1 MVEIELSPLKI
12 YDVRRRDRKLGAG
25 SFGIVFEVE
34 WNGTTCAA
42 KFMHDIFKEILS
54 AEEKQAFITTFEKE
68 CATWSA
74 LRHPQIVQFL
84 GIYFDPSH
92 TPVMVLEKMD
102 ASLRSLLESTP
113 KEDFPLIN
121 KVVILRQVAQGL
133 VYLHSHSPKLVHHD
147 LSPNNILVNE
157 VTYLTKLTDFGMTRA
172 IDAASLTRSSS
183 IKGTPGFMPPEAL
196 RHPPQYDDKLD
207 VFSYGNLIIMTVT
220 HEWPTPVIPRPSRT
234 EGEEMQGAV
243 VYSQLDTRAP
253 YLELFSEGEKK
264 LFQGMVK
271 LCLNDNADQR
281 PTSNM
286 LLPQMKQMEKTVLKS
301 YSVQEQDSN
310 VQLAMWRM
318 QKDLENRD
326 GEAVRVNRVNAQLVS
341 QSSVADQK
349 VKSLRERIENV
360 ELRLRLQGRTVP
372 NLPMFDSSLHEMTA
386 PTADEP
392 SVTSTL
398 LEPDELPDTRRPCQW
413 CFRQGKC
420 VCALFTVSQTLQHCA
435 LHCPVYCT
443 LRLPYCMRDLS
454 FCTTLGV
461 SYSSIK
467 ELLHMHFLPLI
478 VHFDHTLEGTINWA
492 NLYHP
497 ADK

>member
-1 MVEIELSPLKI
+1 MAEFDVELAPLKI
-12 YDVRRRDRKLGAG
+12 YDIRRTDRKLGAG
-25 SFGIVFEVE
+25 AFGTVFEVE

-54 AEEKQAFITTFEKE
+54 AEEKQAFITAFEKE

-196 RHPPQYDDKLD
+196 HYPPQYDDKLD
-207 VFSYGNLIIMTVT
+207 VFSYGNLIIMTLT
-220 HEWPTPVIPRPSRT
+220 HEWPTPVIPRPSAAERKKT
-234 EGEEMQGAV
+234 KHV
-243 VYSQLDTRAP
+243 VAYSQLETRAP
-253 YLELFSEGEKK
+253 YFQLFSEDEVK
-264 LFQGMVK
+264 LFQGVIK
-271 LCLNDNADQR
+271 LCLDDNATKR
-281 PTSNM
+281 PASNTI
-286 LLPQMKQMEKTVLKS
+286 LLEMKLIEKTVLKS
-301 YSVQEQDSN
+301 YSVQVQDSN

-318 QKDLENRD
+318 QKDLESKD
-326 GEAVRVNRVNAQLVS
+326 SEAVRVSKMKAELVS
-341 QSSVADQK
+341 QSSISDQK
-349 VKSLRERIENV
+349 VKNLRERIENAQ
-360 ELRLRLQGRTVP
+360 LRLRLQGKTVP
-372 NLPMFDSSLHEMTA
+372 SVPLSDSGLHEMSVLSA
-386 PTADEP
+386 SEP
-392 SVTSTL
+392 SNTPLVEEIPETKGHF
-398 LEPDELPDTRRPCQW
+398 QW
-413 CFRQGKC
+413 CCKHGKF
-420 VCALFTVSQTLQHCA
+420 VCGLFTVSLK
-435 LHCPVYCT
+435 L
-443 LRLPYCMRDLS
+443 
-454 FCTTLGV
+454 TTLHGCIFV
-461 SYSSIK
+461 
-467 ELLHMHFLPLI
+467 
-478 VHFDHTLEGTINWA
+478 
-492 NLYHP
+492 
-497 ADK
+497 

>member
-1 MVEIELSPLKI
+1 MHAYCETLESITVCLGSPGGLYLDYEHVPLQMAAFKAELAPLRI
-12 YDVRRRDRKLGAG
+12 CDVRKTNRKLGAG
-25 SFGIVFEVE
+25 AFGTVLEVE

-54 AEEKQAFITTFEKE
+54 AEEKQAFITAFEKE

-102 ASLRSLLESTP
+102 ASLRSLLETTP
-113 KEDFPLIN
+113 NEDFPLIN

-196 RHPPQYDDKLD
+196 RYPPQYDDKLD

-220 HEWPTPVIPRPSRT
+220 HEWPTPVIPRPSAT
-234 EGEEMQGAV
+234 EGEETPDSQT
-243 VYSQLDTRAP
+243 YSQLETRTP
-253 YLELFSEGEKK
+253 YLELFGEYENR
-264 LFQGMVK
+264 LFKGVIK
-271 LCLNDNADQR
+271 LCLDDDADKR
-281 PTSNM
+281 PTSST
-286 LLPQMKQMEKTVLKS
+286 LLPQIKRIEKTVLKS

-318 QKDLENRD
+318 QKDLEARD
-326 GEAVRVNRVNAQLVS
+326 SEVLRVNDRKAELVS
-341 QSSVADQK
+341 QRSVADQK
-349 VKSLRERIENV
+349 VKIIRERIENV
-360 ELRLRLQGRTVP
+360 HLRLRLQGKTVP
-372 NLPMFDSSLHEMTA
+372 SVPLSDSSVHEMSVFSIN
-386 PTADEP
+386 EP
-392 SVTSTL
+392 SVTPL
-398 LEPDELPDTRRPCQW
+398 VDEMPEARGRLQW
-413 CFRQGKC
+413 CFRHGRC
-420 VCALFTVSQTLQHCA
+420 VCGLFTVST
-435 LHCPVYCT
+435 
-443 LRLPYCMRDLS
+443 
-454 FCTTLGV
+454 
-461 SYSSIK
+461 
-467 ELLHMHFLPLI
+467 
-478 VHFDHTLEGTINWA
+478 
-492 NLYHP
+492 
-497 ADK
+497 

>member
-1 MVEIELSPLKI
+1 MAEFDVELAPLKI
-12 YDVRRRDRKLGAG
+12 YDIRRTDRRLGAG
-25 SFGIVFEVE
+25 AFGTVFEVE

-54 AEEKQAFITTFEKE
+54 AEEKQAFITAFEKE

-102 ASLRSLLESTP
+102 TSLRSLLESTA

-196 RHPPQYDDKLD
+196 RYPLLYDDKLD
-207 VFSYGNLIIMTVT
+207 VFSYGNVIIMAIT
-220 HEWPTPVIPRPSRT
+220 HEWPTPVTPRSTAAKGNKTQDP
-234 EGEEMQGAV
+234 V
-243 VYSQLDTRAP
+243 VYSQLETRAP
-253 YLELFSEGEKK
+253 YMELFSEDEEK
-264 LFQGMVK
+264 LFQGVIK
-271 LCLNDNADQR
+271 LCLDDDASTR
-281 PTSNM
+281 PTSST
-286 LLPQMKQMEKTVLKS
+286 LLPQMKRVEKTVLKS

-318 QKDLENRD
+318 QKDLESKD
-326 GEAVRVNRVNAQLVS
+326 SEALRMSKMKAELVS
-341 QSSVADQK
+341 QSSISDQK
-349 VKSLRERIENV
+349 VKNLKERIEHV
-360 ELRLRLQGRTVP
+360 HLRLRLQGKTVP
-372 NLPMFDSSLHEMTA
+372 SVPLSDSGLHEMSVLSA
-386 PTADEP
+386 SEP
-392 SVTSTL
+392 SNTPLVEEMPETSGH
-398 LEPDELPDTRRPCQW
+398 CQW
-413 CFRQGKC
+413 CFKHGKC
-420 VCALFTVSQTLQHCA
+420 VCGLFTVSTF
-435 LHCPVYCT
+435 
-443 LRLPYCMRDLS
+443 M
-454 FCTTLGV
+454 
-461 SYSSIK
+461 
-467 ELLHMHFLPLI
+467 
-478 VHFDHTLEGTINWA
+478 
-492 NLYHP
+492 
-497 ADK
+497 